1 MTSNKSSPDSL
12 TDEQFCELLMGGA
25 PETPTAPH
33 AEADAFKRAV
43 SSYRA
48 ESLLWAERRSAA
60 MPSLLPS
67 VRRSGFRAAL
77 PQWTLAAVAVMTM
90 VAAGVHFN
98 TASQDTAAVEAPA
111 AIVRTADA
119 TATPEQIAH
128 DNVLLGSIDAAV
140 HAGSGLPVNALG
152 LDAHAAV
159 GADGSTE

>member
-1 MTSNKSSPDSL
+1 MTSNKNSTDSL

-25 PETPTAPH
+25 PEATAELH
-33 AEADAFKRAV
+33 AEAGAFKSAL

-48 ESLLWAERRSAA
+48 DSLVWAERRSAA

-67 VRRSGFRAAL
+67 VRRSGFHVAW

-90 VAAGVHFN
+90 VVAGVHVN
-98 TASQDTAAVEAPA
+98 TASQDTAAVDTSA
-111 AIVRTADA
+111 AITRTVD
-119 TATPEQIAH
+119 ATPEQIAD

-140 HAGSGLPVNALG
+140 HAGAGLPVNALG

-159 GADGSTE
+159 RAHGSME